1 MVVCECILSD
11 DTYRHVQTV
20 QEKLCRDSDYRSRS
34 EAIGLMVKFIV
45 GDLDSI
51 PIDDLIILDDYFF
64 SNPSFFYA
72 FYDDVMLSA
81 TFHSSNYSS

>member
-11 DTYRHVQTV
+11 DTFKHVQTI
-20 QEKLCRDSDYRSRS
+20 QEKLHRDSGFKSRS
-34 EAIGLMVKFIV
+34 EAIELMIKFIV
-45 GDLDSI
+45 GDLENI

-64 SNPSFFYA
+64 SNPSFFYS

-81 TFHSSNYSS
+81 TFHSDNYSS

>member
-11 DTYRHVQTV
+11 DTYKHVQTA
-20 QEKLCRDSDYRSRS
+20 QEKLCRDADYRSRS

-81 TFHSSNYSS
+81 TFHSNNYSS